1 MKIEM
6 IPRLLP
12 FVTRS
17 LTGLLASAALVHA
30 AALPELEPDVLA
42 MMKTNTSS
50 LVEVRIHFV
59 EQWKISPVQKSL
71 AYFSMLTN
79 ATGDDQRK
87 LAHAAVKYVANTSHA
102 LTQQHLFNP
111 ELPRT
116 VLSVLMTDTLK
127 RSPSV
132 KLPALLQLARLE
144 NHPLQDEARDL
155 LRGYLGLDHGTNW
168 VKWEESVQLRLKLNP
183 A

>member
-6 IPRLLP
+6 TRRLVP
-12 FVTRS
+12 FLTRS
-17 LTGLLASAALVHA
+17 FIGLLASAALAH
-30 AALPELEPDVLA
+30 AALPELEPAVLA

-50 LVEVRIHFV
+50 VVEVRIHFV
-59 EQWKISPVQKSL
+59 EQWEISPLQKSL
-71 AYFSMLTN
+71 AYFSMFTN

-87 LAHAAVKYVANTSHA
+87 LAHAAVKYVASTNHA
-102 LTQQHLFNP
+102 LVQQHLFNP

-127 RSPSV
+127 RAPSV
-132 KLPALLQLARLE
+132 KLPALLQLARVE
-144 NHPLQDEARDL
+144 GHPLQDEARDL
-155 LRGYLGLDHGTNW
+155 LRGYLGRDHGTNW
-168 VKWEESVQLRLKLNP
+168 VKWEESVQSRLKENP